1 MTCVY
6 VCVLGGEGGGGSIKI
21 TVKQRNDF
29 CTGIQISN
37 ILSLV
42 PCQDCRVPHKDCL
55 VCQAYFKVYDN
66 EFLQYRFGPDRQ
78 LRSSSTPSLTSYHT
92 PARARL
98 PDSAPTSDDVAYSR
112 PLSERK
118 KIFGT
123 ESEGYS
129 SYKDSSSHSDEMH
142 ERVKKLLE
150 KTKVYSVSLFSTL
163 FASLLHIE
171 YFQRRLTAMCVSSEK
186 RRAILLA
193 GLNFPFSNLFKISKS
208 KFIMHEWMER
218 TRKLTLCWKVVICS
232 NELLPQLTR
241 KQNETKHNFVPRVFC
256 SWGGLW

>member
-1 MTCVY
+1 M
-6 VCVLGGEGGGGSIKI
+6 
-21 TVKQRNDF
+21 
-29 CTGIQISN
+29 
-37 ILSLV
+37 

-55 VCQAYFKVYDN
+55 VCQAYYKVYGN

-92 PARARL
+92 PARARI

-118 KIFGT
+118 KIFYP

-150 KTKVYSVSLFSTL
+150 KTKGYSVSLK
-163 FASLLHIE
+163 
-171 YFQRRLTAMCVSSEK
+171 QRHA
-186 RRAILLA
+186 
-193 GLNFPFSNLFKISKS
+193 
-208 KFIMHEWMER
+208 
-218 TRKLTLCWKVVICS
+218 RKCTGTC
-232 NELLPQLTR
+232 
-241 KQNETKHNFVPRVFC
+241 QNSP
-256 SWGGLW
+256 

>member
-1 MTCVY
+1 MNF
-6 VCVLGGEGGGGSIKI
+6 LFS
-21 TVKQRNDF
+21 
-29 CTGIQISN
+29 
-37 ILSLV
+37 V

-55 VCQAYFKVYDN
+55 VCQAYFKVYGN

-92 PARARL
+92 PARARI

-118 KIFGT
+118 KIFYP

-150 KTKVYSVSLFSTL
+150 KTKGYSVSLK
-163 FASLLHIE
+163 
-171 YFQRRLTAMCVSSEK
+171 QRHAGKEK
-186 RRAILLA
+186 SY
-193 GLNFPFSNLFKISKS
+193 NNHKIDYVQV
-208 KFIMHEWMER
+208 HVR
-218 TRKLTLCWKVVICS
+218 TIPNT
-232 NELLPQLTR
+232 
-241 KQNETKHNFVPRVFC
+241 VFC
-256 SWGGLW
+256 PEWI